1 MVKAGTSELCVLHLP
16 KKLEVQDL
24 CGRWASLLCIRE
36 PIHPSGPLRHCLAY
50 QMVFDWCFVYVVCLS
65 SLKRM
70 GQEFGAVL
78 LSLLLCLELSGEYLA
93 CSNCLSS

>member
-1 MVKAGTSELCVLHLP
+1 MEGGPACCVLESHNSFF
-16 KKLEVQDL
+16 
-24 CGRWASLLCIRE
+24 RS
-36 PIHPSGPLRHCLAY
+36 PLSSIPDGI
-50 QMVFDWCFVYVVCLS
+50 DWLSMCVVCLS

-70 GQEFGAVL
+70 GQEFEVVL

>member
-1 MVKAGTSELCVLHLP
+1 MVKAGTSELRILHLP

-50 QMVFDWCFVYVVCLS
+50 QMVLDLYVVCLS

-78 LSLLLCLELSGEYLA
+78 LSLLLCLELAGEYLA